1 MLPRCCQN
9 AYTFPQRWKT
19 NRGNLFPQI
28 RYWSQR
34 ACWASDISPE
44 KWMSNGTQY
53 YFFFFFYNFL
63 FFLLMGAPP
72 RIEALSPC
80 VFCVLLIENVNF
92 SCYWFCSNNVI
103 SLTWSCLI
111 SLVYVSSRSSVRS
124 QLCFFFFFFPKLLNS
139 AVPLED
145 LREWTGSQLTGWRH
159 TAHYIMKKECQRE
172 INTTS
177 VPSRFPRVQAGGLE

>member
-1 MLPRCCQN
+1 MSTALGHSEYHSRLQHASFFPLPNHYFIIWLMLPRCCQN

-72 RIEALSPC
+72 RIEASSPC

-124 QLCFFFFFFPKLLNS
+124 QLCFFFFFFQNCSIVL
-139 AVPLED
+139 
-145 LREWTGSQLTGWRH
+145 
-159 TAHYIMKKECQRE
+159 
-172 INTTS
+172 
-177 VPSRFPRVQAGGLE
+177 SRLKT